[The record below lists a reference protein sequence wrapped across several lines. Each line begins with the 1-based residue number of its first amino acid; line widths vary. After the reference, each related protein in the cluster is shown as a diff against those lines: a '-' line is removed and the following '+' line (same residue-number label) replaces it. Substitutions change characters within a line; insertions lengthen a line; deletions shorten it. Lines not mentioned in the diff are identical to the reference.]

1 MGWNKALLQDITPT
15 VGVHPNE
22 LLIAIDAPG
31 INRVQLTTTFLDAF
45 RLGARRDSHPM
56 RLLSKKT
63 LMDTLTH
70 ARPKVTR
77 SPSKLLCNG
86 IGMNDRH
93 KKQGCSQ

>member
-1 MGWNKALLQDITPT
+1 
-15 VGVHPNE
+15 
-22 LLIAIDAPG
+22 
-31 INRVQLTTTFLDAF
+31 
-45 RLGARRDSHPM
+45 M

-86 IGMNDRH
+86 IGMNDVTGQMVCNRWDEL
-93 KKQGCSQ
+93 G